1 VRRLFGRAPD
11 YRELHRLLAAAGAN
25 VEHTTGILAE
35 VMRRWP
41 DEGGDRHELVECEHR
56 GDRITHDIIHHLY
69 ARSATPL
76 DRDDVLS
83 LASRLDDVVDLT
95 EEVGDFLALY
105 RVEAPMEQAIQLAEV
120 LHASGREVGAAL
132 HELDDRAS
140 LRKRVVEIA
149 RLEDDGDRI
158 EREALTALF
167 GGGVDPMVVIR
178 WKDIFERLESAIDAC
193 DHVGHVLEGIV
204 VKTA

>member
-1 VRRLFGRAPD
+1 VAAPSGVRRLLGRAPD

-25 VEHTTGILAE
+25 VERTTAILAG
-35 VMRRWP
+35 VIRRWP
-41 DEGGDRHELVECEHR
+41 DEGGARHELVECEHH

-105 RVEAPMEQAIQLAEV
+105 RVEAPMEQAIQLADV
-120 LHASGREVGAAL
+120 LYASGQE
-132 HELDDRAS
+132 
-140 LRKRVVEIA
+140 VEIA
-149 RLEDDGDRI
+149 RLEDEGDRL

-167 GGGVDPMVVIR
+167 DGGVDPMVVIR

-204 VKTA
+204 VKST